1 MIVDIAIPGDSRLHE
16 KEFEKNKKISGF
28 EVGDWKNVE
37 CKKCGCSTGCC
48 WGAWKCY

>member
-1 MIVDIAIPGDSRLHE
+1 MIVDIAILGIVGYMKRNL
-16 KEFEKNKKISGF
+16 KKNQKISGF